1 MDYILSRMSEQVTAA
16 RANFRP
22 IEIVG
27 GGTKRFY
34 GNPPPESNGQ
44 ETLQLQMST
53 LTGVVNYQPSELV
66 LTAWAGTPL
75 SDIEATL
82 AEQNQMMA
90 FDPPSFG
97 SGATIGGAIAAGLSG
112 PLSFGYGPLRHYVL
126 GTQLLDAQGRILKF
140 GGEVMKNVAGYDVSR
155 LLTGSMGMF
164 GAIVQVSIKVMPKP
178 LVDQTLC
185 FECDEQQALAMCEA
199 LRSKTWPVKAA
210 AWLPADG
217 GENGQL
223 ALRLCGAQSAVK
235 EASEV
240 LGGQVIDETAANAW
254 WKAFRD
260 QKTSFFA
267 QQPLWRLAVKARTP
281 ALDIGPTAF
290 DLGGEVRW
298 VQAHA
303 QPSAIRKMASE
314 AGGHATLFRWDH
326 VQQTP
331 PDGVFQ
337 PLDRA
342 SIAVIKR
349 LKEELDPK
357 SIFNMGRLV
366 AGI

>member
-1 MDYILSRMSEQVTAA
+1 M
-16 RANFRP
+16 
-22 IEIVG
+22 
-27 GGTKRFY
+27 
-34 GNPPPESNGQ
+34 
-44 ETLQLQMST
+44 
-53 LTGVVNYQPSELV
+53 
-66 LTAWAGTPL
+66 
-75 SDIEATL
+75 
-82 AEQNQMMA
+82 
-90 FDPPSFG
+90 
-97 SGATIGGAIAAGLSG
+97 
-112 PLSFGYGPLRHYVL
+112 
-126 GTQLLDAQGRILKF
+126 
-140 GGEVMKNVAGYDVSR
+140 
-155 LLTGSMGMF
+155 
-164 GAIVQVSIKVMPKP
+164 
-178 LVDQTLC
+178 
-185 FECDEQQALAMCEA
+185 
-199 LRSKTWPVKAA
+199 
-210 AWLPADG
+210 
-217 GENGQL
+217 
-223 ALRLCGAQSAVK
+223 
-235 EASEV
+235 
-240 LGGQVIDETAANAW
+240 IDETAANAW

-298 VQAHA
+298 VQAQA

-314 AGGHATLFRWDH
+314 AGGHATLFRWDN

-357 SIFNMGRLV
+357 SIFNVGRLV